1 MTPFGGQTFL
11 SAVWPPAAITSG
23 LAWQRMAQ
31 QDTAQTIDQAD
42 AAAAAAAA
50 AVAADIDAIAA
61 EQTATPYAMDPEDPA
76 AAAMPGAEPAGEA
89 TTYLVIKELRSISRA
104 RSLRLQPDDLIIAI
118 DGRPFQKDIDTF
130 LDIMFECDPENGV
143 VLSIWRQ
150 GVIFNVIARGPLG
163 CVLEHAKPELAEQ
176 ATQDFAGVV
185 VEPQENYIT
194 FEVLRDIF
202 RNCIVLDT
210 RLSQMAMIFPPLW
223 CIQNRLWEVLVAV
236 FLVYGITLAVHW
248 VLFVIGYVVLAI
260 YFRKAHLVLRRSFA
274 MMRGRHIW
282 LVLAAKSELEAQRL
296 CRKLDSKSIF
306 VPDLVGPP
314 VTDEPPKKR
323 RRRRGNKNG

>member
-1 MTPFGGQTFL
+1 
-11 SAVWPPAAITSG
+11 
-23 LAWQRMAQ
+23 MAQ
-31 QDTAQTIDQAD
+31 QDIAQDSEQ
-42 AAAAAAAA
+42 AAAAMAAASI
-50 AVAADIDAIAA
+50 AADIDTMIGGTEPSGNQGMSSDMSGGVAS
-61 EQTATPYAMDPEDPA
+61 QT
-76 AAAMPGAEPAGEA
+76 PGA
-89 TTYLVIKELRSISRA
+89 TTYLTIKELRSISRA
-104 RSLRLQPDDLIIAI
+104 RSLRLQADDLIVAV
-118 DGRPFQKDIDTF
+118 DGQAFQGDIESF

-143 VLSIWRQ
+143 VLTIWRN

-163 CVLEHAKPELAEQ
+163 CVLEHAKPELSEK
-176 ATQDFAGVV
+176 ATADFIGTT
-185 VEPQENYIT
+185 VEPLENYIT

-210 RLSQMAMIFPPLW
+210 RLSPVAMIFPPLW
-223 CIQNRLWEVLVAV
+223 AIQNRLWEVLIAL
-236 FLVYGITLAVHW
+236 FLVYGVTLAVHW
-248 VLFVIGYVVLAI
+248 ALFVIAYIILGV

-296 CRKLDSKSIF
+296 CRRLDPKSIF

-323 RRRRGNKNG
+323 RRRRSG

>member
-1 MTPFGGQTFL
+1 ME
-11 SAVWPPAAITSG
+11 
-23 LAWQRMAQ
+23 Q
-31 QDTAQTIDQAD
+31 QDTAQTTDQMDAA

-50 AVAADIDAIAA
+50 AVAADIDAITA
-61 EQTATPYAMDPEDPA
+61 EQPLNPYARNPEGGETATAPGADPE
-76 AAAMPGAEPAGEA
+76 EA
-89 TTYLVIKELRSISRA
+89 PSTYLMIKELRSISRA
-104 RSLRLQPDDLIIAI
+104 RSLRLLPDDLIIAI
-118 DGRPFQKDIDTF
+118 DGKPFLKDIDTF

-150 GVIFNVIARGPLG
+150 GVMFNVIARGPLG
-163 CVLEHAKPELAEQ
+163 CVLEHAKPEVADQ
-176 ATQDFAGVV
+176 ATQDFAGMV

-194 FEVLRDIF
+194 YEVLRDIF

-210 RLSQMAMIFPPLW
+210 RLSPMAMMFPPLW
-223 CIQNRLWEVLVAV
+223 CIQNRLWEVLIAV

-248 VLFVIGYVVLAI
+248 VLFVIAYVVLAI

-282 LVLAAKSELEAQRL
+282 LVIASKSEHEVQRL
-296 CRKLDSKSIF
+296 SRRIDPKSIF

-323 RRRRGNKNG
+323 RRRRKKG

>member
-1 MTPFGGQTFL
+1 
-11 SAVWPPAAITSG
+11 
-23 LAWQRMAQ
+23 MAQ
-31 QDTAQTIDQAD
+31 QDIAQDSEQ
-42 AAAAAAAA
+42 AAAAMAAASI
-50 AVAADIDAIAA
+50 AADIDTMIGS
-61 EQTATPYAMDPEDPA
+61 T
-76 AAAMPGAEPAGEA
+76 EPAGDPEMTSDMSGAAPSQTPGA
-89 TTYLVIKELRSISRA
+89 TTYLTVKELRSISRA
-104 RSLRLQPDDLIIAI
+104 RSLRLQADDLIVAV
-118 DGRPFQKDIDTF
+118 DGQAFQGDIESF

-143 VLSIWRQ
+143 VLTIWRN

-163 CVLEHAKPELAEQ
+163 CVLEHAKPEISEK
-176 ATQDFAGVV
+176 ATSDFIGTT
-185 VEPQENYIT
+185 VEPLENYIT

-210 RLSQMAMIFPPLW
+210 RLSPVAMIFPPLW
-223 CIQNRLWEVLVAV
+223 AIQNRLWEVLIAL
-236 FLVYGITLAVHW
+236 FLVYGVTLAVHW
-248 VLFVIGYVVLAI
+248 ALFVIAYIILGV

-296 CRKLDSKSIF
+296 CRRLDPKSIF

-323 RRRRGNKNG
+323 RRRRSG

>member
-1 MTPFGGQTFL
+1 
-11 SAVWPPAAITSG
+11 
-23 LAWQRMAQ
+23 MAQ
-31 QDTAQTIDQAD
+31 QDIAQDSEQ
-42 AAAAAAAA
+42 AAAMAAASI
-50 AVAADIDAIAA
+50 AADIDTMIGSTESASDPGM
-61 EQTATPYAMDPEDPA
+61 TSDMSGATPSQT
-76 AAAMPGAEPAGEA
+76 PGA
-89 TTYLVIKELRSISRA
+89 TTYLTVKELRSISRA
-104 RSLRLQPDDLIIAI
+104 RSLRLQADDLIVAV
-118 DGRPFQKDIDTF
+118 DGQAFQGDIESF

-143 VLSIWRQ
+143 VLTIWRN

-163 CVLEHAKPELAEQ
+163 CVLEHATPEISAK
-176 ATQDFAGVV
+176 ATSDFIGTT
-185 VEPQENYIT
+185 VEPLENYIT

-210 RLSQMAMIFPPLW
+210 RLSPVAMIFPPLW
-223 CIQNRLWEVLVAV
+223 AIQNRLWEVLIAL
-236 FLVYGITLAVHW
+236 FLVYGVTLAVHW
-248 VLFVIGYVVLAI
+248 ALFVIAYIILGV

-296 CRKLDSKSIF
+296 CRRLDPKSIF

-323 RRRRGNKNG
+323 RRRRSG